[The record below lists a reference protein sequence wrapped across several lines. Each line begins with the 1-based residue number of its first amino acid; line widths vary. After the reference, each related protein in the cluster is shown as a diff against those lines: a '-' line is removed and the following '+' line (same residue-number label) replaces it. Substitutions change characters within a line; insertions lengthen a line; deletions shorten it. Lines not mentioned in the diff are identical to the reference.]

1 MNNTD
6 DSFDDIQIEGEGG
19 AFNED
24 APTTNG
30 SSTRSWIQSL
40 SKFMFST
47 TSATRPAHSLFFK
60 PLSWPASDAI
70 VKTPIFNLFV

>member
-24 APTTNG
+24 APEAQQPEMPTDGTVDDKWFLDPELDSIPVEIHALDDIG
-30 SSTRSWIQSL
+30 YTPGTL
-40 SKFMFST
+40 SF
-47 TSATRPAHSLFFK
+47 L
-60 PLSWPASDAI
+60 
-70 VKTPIFNLFV
+70 

>member
-24 APTTNG
+24 APEAQQPEMPTDGTVDDKWFLDPELD
-30 SSTRSWIQSL
+30 SIPVEI
-40 SKFMFST
+40 MFST

-60 PLSWPASDAI
+60 PLS
-70 VKTPIFNLFV
+70 

>member
-24 APTTNG
+24 APEAQQPEMPTDGTVDDKWL
-30 SSTRSWIQSL
+30 SLIHISEPTRL
-40 SKFMFST
+40 
-47 TSATRPAHSLFFK
+47 L
-60 PLSWPASDAI
+60 
-70 VKTPIFNLFV
+70 

>member
-24 APTTNG
+24 APEAQQPEMPTYGTVDDKWFLDPELDSIPVEIHVLDDIG
-30 SSTRSWIQSL
+30 YTPGTL
-40 SKFMFST
+40 SF
-47 TSATRPAHSLFFK
+47 L
-60 PLSWPASDAI
+60 
-70 VKTPIFNLFV
+70 

>member
-24 APTTNG
+24 APEAQQPEMPTDGTVDDK
-30 SSTRSWIQSL
+30 WFL
-40 SKFMFST
+40 D
-47 TSATRPAHSLFFK
+47 PEL
-60 PLSWPASDAI
+60 D
-70 VKTPIFNLFV
+70 